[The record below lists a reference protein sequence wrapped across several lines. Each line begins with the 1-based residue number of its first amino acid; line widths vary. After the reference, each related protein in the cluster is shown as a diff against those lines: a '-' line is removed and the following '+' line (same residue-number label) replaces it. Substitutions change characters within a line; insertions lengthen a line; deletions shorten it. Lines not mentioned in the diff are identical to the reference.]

1 MTSKLLNAK
10 TEESRS
16 NLILNFIFIYIIV
29 IVFKCNRV
37 YARSYTLVIITKE
50 INYIGITTIKYKMIA
65 P

>member
-16 NLILNFIFIYIIV
+16 NLILNFIFIYIIA
-29 IVFKCNRV
+29 IVYKCNSA
-37 YARSYTLVIITKE
+37 YARSYTLIIVTKG